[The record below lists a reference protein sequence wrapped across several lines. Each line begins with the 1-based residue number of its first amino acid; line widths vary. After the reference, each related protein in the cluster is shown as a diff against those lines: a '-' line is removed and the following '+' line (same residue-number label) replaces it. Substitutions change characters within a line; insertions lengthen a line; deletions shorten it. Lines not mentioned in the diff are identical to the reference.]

1 MGEAGLRI
9 LKGKRKRKK
18 LDMHRGIPDP
28 NGKDVVVQKKAGGET
43 SCPLKNVRIIKKVQE
58 YIPLIL
64 KLPHD
69 VEYGRIELVTVGENG
84 KSNRLRITDV
94 NPTSACE
101 TAKLNGDFI
110 ETLNMTSSEKVKI
123 IVTLADSH
131 DYAMEVNVYEHN

>member
-1 MGEAGLRI
+1 MEKMLWY
-9 LKGKRKRKK
+9 RKK
-18 LDMHRGIPDP
+18 
-28 NGKDVVVQKKAGGET
+28 QGGRT
-43 SCPLKNVRIIKKVQE
+43 SCPLKNVRIIKKGTGIYSLNFE
-58 YIPLIL
+58 I
-64 KLPHD
+64 PHD

>member
-1 MGEAGLRI
+1 M
-9 LKGKRKRKK
+9 
-18 LDMHRGIPDP
+18 
-28 NGKDVVVQKKAGGET
+28 VQKKAGGET
-43 SCPLKNVRIIKKVQE
+43 SCPLKNVRIIKKGTGIYSLNFE
-58 YIPLIL
+58 IPY
-64 KLPHD
+64 D

-110 ETLNMTSSEKVKI
+110 ETMTSSEKVKI